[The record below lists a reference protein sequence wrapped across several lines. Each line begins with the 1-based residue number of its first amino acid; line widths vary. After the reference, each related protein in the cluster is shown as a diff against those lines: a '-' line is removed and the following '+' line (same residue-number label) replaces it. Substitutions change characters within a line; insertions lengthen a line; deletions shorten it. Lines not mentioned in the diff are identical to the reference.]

1 MVPKLELGNQPDFF
15 REVVF
20 NQILNKNMRRVLV
33 IGSGGAGK
41 STFSA
46 KLGLK
51 LGLPVLH
58 LDAYFWSTG
67 WVESDKAEW
76 RQTVGR
82 LTVQDAWI
90 MDGNYG
96 GTLDIRLAACDTVI
110 FLDRPRLLCLWRVV
124 LRRLRFHGRTR
135 PNMSQGCNEQLTWE
149 FIRYVWGDPST
160 RKPRILTRLS
170 ALSDDKQI
178 IVLKTQRQMDVFL
191 MGLK

>member
-1 MVPKLELGNQPDFF
+1 
-15 REVVF
+15 
-20 NQILNKNMRRVLV
+20 MRRVLV

-76 RQTVGR
+76 RQTV
-82 LTVQDAWI
+82 A
-90 MDGNYG
+90 
-96 GTLDIRLAACDTVI
+96 
-110 FLDRPRLLCLWRVV
+110 
-124 LRRLRFHGRTR
+124 
-135 PNMSQGCNEQLTWE
+135 
-149 FIRYVWGDPST
+149 
-160 RKPRILTRLS
+160 RILTRLS